1 MPRYSS
7 EELQELANIEE
18 PREIEVE
25 IKNQLEGERSLSLE
39 ELVTELEKPKTEIEN
54 GVRNLLQRQEIGET
68 ADWQFYIAQDI
79 E

>member
-25 IKNQLEGERSLSLE
+25 IKDQLEGERSLSLE
-39 ELVTELEKPKTEIEN
+39 ELVNELEEPKTEIEN

-68 ADWQFYIAQDI
+68 ADWQFYVAQDI

>member
-7 EELQELANIEE
+7 EELQKLANTEE

-25 IKNQLEGERSLSLE
+25 IKNQLERERSLSLE
-39 ELVTELEKPKTEIEN
+39 ELVNELEEPKTEIEN
-54 GVRNLLQRQEIGET
+54 AVRHLLQRQEIGET

>member
-25 IKNQLEGERSLSLE
+25 IKDQLERERSLSLE
-39 ELVTELEKPKTEIEN
+39 ELVNELEEPKTEIEN